1 MRRHAAVARAHRDAH
16 AILCGLRSEMDAQR
30 ERLAERL
37 YPGLLARATQ
47 TREALGAAAP
57 LDGGGEPI
65 AVVFGRPR
73 AVTAKWL
80 EATLPGAD
88 GLGSHHWRRYIM
100 SRPDLYAY
108 ATAALRRKD
117 AVDHLFLAAR
127 TVTHSTLSLSEA
139 AGVVVDMMLLDPRP
153 GWGFPRQ
160 AANDWA
166 TVGIGLVDTW
176 EYRSRVWGGDGVG
189 DPVALAEHVDTIR
202 DSCGRWQIDQ
212 AERDLADRRARLN
225 GPMVIKA
232 AS

>member
-1 MRRHAAVARAHRDAH
+1 
-16 AILCGLRSEMDAQR
+16 MDAQR

-73 AVTAKWL
+73 AVTAKWV

-88 GLGSHHWRRYIM
+88 GLGVHHWRRYIM

-117 AVDHLFLAAR
+117 AVDHLFLVAR

-139 AGVVVDMMLLDPRP
+139 TGVVVDMMLLDPRP
-153 GWGFPRQ
+153 
-160 AANDWA
+160 
-166 TVGIGLVDTW
+166 
-176 EYRSRVWGGDGVG
+176 GGDGVG

-225 GPMVIKA
+225 DPMVIKA